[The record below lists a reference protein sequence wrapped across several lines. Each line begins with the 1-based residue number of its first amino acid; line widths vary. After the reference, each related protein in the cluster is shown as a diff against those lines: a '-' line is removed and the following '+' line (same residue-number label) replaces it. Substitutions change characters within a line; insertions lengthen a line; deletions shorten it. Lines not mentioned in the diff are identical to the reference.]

1 MNVKLKSKIF
11 EKFRY
16 QADFAQS
23 AGLREDRLSK
33 IIHGR
38 REAKEDEMKRIAKA
52 LRVKVNEL
60 FPTLES
66 R

>member
-23 AGLREDRLSK
+23 VKLREDRLSK

-38 REAKEDEMKRIAKA
+38 REVKEAEMKRIAKA
-52 LRVKVNEL
+52 LKVKVDEL
-60 FPTLES
+60 FPTLGS